1 MNYLK
6 SLIEPLFN
14 SKFGVRLRNKIGF
27 KAVNF
32 AMPRAVS
39 NLSASDLFIWR
50 LDTDFKTIFR
60 FSDIP
65 SMYYKIHNSDV
76 LIVVYDNFGEELY
89 RQIIS
94 PKDNVE
100 ELEIDRSKVGMSSTH
115 GTFSIFHLCDVGEME
130 NVKITNRCYV
140 GYQYKNA
147 IPSFVHGNFLAQYI
161 DLSSD
166 YSGNLDKIK
175 IRCDIAQSWKKQSD
189 YIIQKN
195 FQQFDYS
202 ELAFVNPTEECLE
215 IEIDKVH
222 LEVPAR
228 GVHLFRLEGV
238 DVVKIS
244 SRFSMP
250 RPVVFSY
257 KDGFIDC
264 HHA

>member
-14 SKFGVRLRNKIGF
+14 SKLGVQFRNKVGF
-27 KAVNF
+27 KPVSF
-32 AMPRAVS
+32 AMPRGVS

-50 LDTDFKTIFR
+50 FDENFKTVFR

-65 SMYYKIHNSDV
+65 SAYYQIENSDV
-76 LIVVYDNFGEELY
+76 LIVVYDNFGRELY

-94 PKDNVE
+94 PESSVAE
-100 ELEIDRSKVGMSSTH
+100 FEIVSEKIGQSSTF

-147 IPSFVHGNFLAQYI
+147 MPSFVHGNFLAQYI
-161 DLSSD
+161 NLSSER
-166 YSGNLDKIK
+166 LDKAEDIK
-175 IRCDIAQSWKKQSD
+175 VHCDIAQSWHKKSQ
-189 YIIQKN
+189 YIIQKS
-195 FQQFDYS
+195 FQQFDFS
-202 ELAFVNPTEECLE
+202 ELAFVNPTEENLE
-215 IEIDKVH
+215 IDIDNERFEI
-222 LEVPAR
+222 PPR
-228 GVHLFRLEGV
+228 GMQVFR
-238 DVVKIS
+238 VKSTDIITIS
-244 SRFSMP
+244 SHFSMP

-257 KDGFIDC
+257 KGGFIDC

>member
-1 MNYLK
+1 MSYLK

-50 LDTDFKTIFR
+50 VDTDFKTIFR

-65 SMYYKIHNSDV
+65 SAYFQIYNSDV
-76 LIVVYDNFGEELY
+76 LIVVYDNFGKELY

-94 PKDNVE
+94 PENNVVE
-100 ELEIDRSKVGMSSTH
+100 FEIDPLEVGMSSTH

-130 NVKITNRCYV
+130 NVKVTNRCYV

-161 DLSSD
+161 NLSLD
-166 YSGNLDKIK
+166 HSGSVDKIK
-175 IRCDIAQSWKKQSD
+175 VHCDIAQSWNKQTN
-189 YIIQKN
+189 YIIQKS

-215 IEIDKVH
+215 IEIDNVR
-222 LEVPAR
+222 LEVQPK
-228 GVHLFRLEGV
+228 GVRFFRLEGV